1 MSNRNEGIVIPN
13 SYEIPYGWLESQGYQ
28 RTFNLRSNLLENI
41 LCIYL
46 SSNNYIMF
54 FLYMLHLSSHFCC
67 FLVFF
72 LLSLSVC
79 VINGF
84 MFIHVDQQ
92 QCQPSLII
100 EMSTA
105 FNFIPH
111 ISSSIRSGGVY
122 IYIKHVYYLHLK
134 RFCPYIYLHKQNLL
148 YLETK
153 VVQYISS
160 IIHKL

>member
-105 FNFIPH
+105 FNYPSYLLID
-111 ISSSIRSGGVY
+111 SIRRCIYIYNMCTTFILRDFAHIY
-122 IYIKHVYYLHLK
+122 IYISKI
-134 RFCPYIYLHKQNLL
+134 FC
-148 YLETK
+148 
-153 VVQYISS
+153 VQRQRQYNIS
-160 IIHKL
+160 HP